1 MGIIIWFILW
11 SWYDDHHVI
20 YDDDAKMIWRS
31 SCDAIL
37 VAHQRKNLDLISFFF
52 LLATLSF
59 TFGHFVFYLLATLS
73 FTCWP
78 LYLLLVGHFIF
89 YFFAT
94 LSFTFWPL
102 YLLLFGHFIFYF
114 FGHFIF
120 YFLATL
126 SYTSFYKQVVRVFF
140 WGKRHLI
147 WMQHYI

>member
-1 MGIIIWFILW
+1 MGIIVWFILW

-59 TFGHFVFYLLATLS
+59 TFGHFIFYLLATLS
-73 FTCWP
+73 LTC
-78 LYLLLVGHFIF
+78 GHFIF
-89 YFFAT
+89 YFLAT
-94 LSFTFWPL
+94 LSFTFWPF
-102 YLLLFGHFIFYF
+102 YLLL

-126 SYTSFYKQVVRVFF
+126 SYTSFHKQVVRVFF